1 MTDKQLLQLSKTD
14 LLAEYRKLE
23 VAYDNVSDMLERKS
37 TEVSLSGEKVA
48 EALKKHHRRNIYAFG
63 GEN

>member
-23 VAYDNVSDMLERKS
+23 KELEEAKKS
-37 TEVSLSGEKVA
+37 TTKEVKP
-48 EALKKHHRRNIYAFG
+48 KRNIYAFG